1 MNTEPQSIEWKLYF
15 KDYDGLIKYVVN
27 LKTET
32 LNLIKRAEEEREAAP
47 LEKKMH
53 EAQDEDLRQEEEERR
68 RQREREDQEDQNIKN
83 IQNEIKSH
91 VHLEEGA
98 AEGAAE
104 GDEIAEYLKNNI
116 DNNMLTRWQHALTTV
131 NKLKLD
137 VVNEV
142 IYEELFPDHA
152 VEGGK
157 RILDDDGWSSDD
169 DGWSSDDDD

>member
-1 MNTEPQSIEWKLYF
+1 MKINN
-15 KDYDGLIKYVVN
+15 VV
-27 LKTET
+27 
-32 LNLIKRAEEEREAAP
+32 RFEEKNQE
-47 LEKKMH
+47 EKKQ
-53 EAQDEDLRQEEEERR
+53 AQKEINNYQRDPNLSELRPGESITQ
-68 RQREREDQEDQNIKN
+68 
-83 IQNEIKSH
+83 
-91 VHLEEGA
+91 
-98 AEGAAE
+98 
-104 GDEIAEYLKNNI
+104 YLKNNI